1 MERKNWKFDIE
12 INTNSEITLEK
23 YCKQKILQHLLQ
35 QKPSL
40 ISSENYCK
48 EKYESSKILRFD
60 RLWKQWRCKIW
71 PQNGR
76 YQWYFICYR
85 KLWYFYEIRDRVKI
99 LRFFLFDFCSQHII
113 CCIFQVSRV
122 LQNDRIIYISISEI
136 LKKSEFFWTT
146 FPSNLL
152 KILVP
157 VD

>member
-99 LRFFLFDFCSQHII
+99 LRFFFVWFLFSAYNMLHIP
-113 CCIFQVSRV
+113 S
-122 LQNDRIIYISISEI
+122 LQGLTKRTN
-136 LKKSEFFWTT
+136 
-146 FPSNLL
+146 NLY
-152 KILVP
+152 KYKRNP
-157 VD
+157 